1 MINGSGVRHRG
12 VAGVQL
18 TRRVGAYGLLWDSG
32 RVLVVRDGVEGEF
45 PELWRLPGGA
55 VEHAEDAKRAVVRE
69 VAEQAGL
76 TVTVNRLLAVVAD
89 VATFPEDKVALHT
102 DRLLFELGTPH
113 GALPEGTPQGT
124 RPEST
129 PHGALPESTPQ
140 GARSESTPQG
150 TRPESTPHGALPE
163 GAPHDARTESTPH
176 GSRYEGAPHG
186 ALREGTLHGALREG
200 TPHGARPEGGLR
212 GEAGGLVDRACW
224 LSLAE
229 VAELPLTPFT
239 AEALGLP
246 VTPLPPGAH
255 RSRDPFPPP
264 HPDRRLRFGA
274 YGLVTD
280 PAGRILLTQIAE
292 GYPGAGLWHLPG
304 GGTDHGEQPATG
316 LLRELVE
323 EGGQVGRVVELLG
336 VNNLHN
342 PAALGPEGRPLD
354 WHGVRVIYR
363 VLVDVPTDAVVT
375 ESAGGSTARAGWFTR
390 AEAVDLPLSDIAAV
404 AIGQSGR

>member
-1 MINGSGVRHRG
+1 M
-12 VAGVQL
+12 QL
-18 TRRVGAYGLLWDSG
+18 TRRVGVYGLIRDSG

-45 PELWRLPGGA
+45 PGFWRLPGGA
-55 VEHAEDAKRAVVRE
+55 VGHAEDPERAVVRQ
-69 VAEQAGL
+69 VAEQVGL
-76 TVTVNRLLAVVAD
+76 TVTVSRLLAVVAD
-89 VATFPEDKVALHT
+89 VATSPEDRVSLHT
-102 DRLLFELGTPH
+102 DRLLFEL
-113 GALPEGTPQGT
+113 
-124 RPEST
+124 ST
-129 PHGALPESTPQ
+129 PHGALSDAPRPQAAQPQDAQPQ
-140 GARSESTPQG
+140 GAQP
-150 TRPESTPHGALPE
+150 
-163 GAPHDARTESTPH
+163 
-176 GSRYEGAPHG
+176 
-186 ALREGTLHGALREG
+186 
-200 TPHGARPEGGLR
+200 
-212 GEAGGLVDRACW
+212 EAGAGLVDQSRW
-224 LSLAE
+224 LSPAEAAE
-229 VAELPLTPFT
+229 VPLTPFT
-239 AEALGLP
+239 AEALGVP
-246 VTPLPPGAH
+246 VTPLPPGTH
-255 RSRDPFPPP
+255 RPRHPAAPP

-280 PAGRILLTQIAE
+280 PAGRILLTQIAQ

-342 PAALGPEGRPLD
+342 PAAYGPEGRPLD

-363 VLVDVPTDAVVT
+363 VLVDVPTDATVT

>member
-1 MINGSGVRHRG
+1 M
-12 VAGVQL
+12 QL
-18 TRRVGAYGLLWDSG
+18 ARRVGTYGLLRDSG
-32 RVLVVRDGVEGEF
+32 RILVVRDGVEGEF
-45 PELWRLPGGA
+45 PGLWRLPGGA
-55 VEHAEDAKRAVVRE
+55 VGHAEDPERAVVRE
-69 VAEQAGL
+69 VAEQVGL
-76 TVTVNRLLAVVAD
+76 TVTVTRLFAVVAD
-89 VATFPEDKVALHT
+89 VATSPEGKVSLHT
-102 DRLLFELGTPH
+102 DRLLFEL
-113 GALPEGTPQGT
+113 
-124 RPEST
+124 ST
-129 PHGALPESTPQ
+129 PHGAL
-140 GARSESTPQG
+140 SEG
-150 TRPESTPHGALPE
+150 V
-163 GAPHDARTESTPH
+163 
-176 GSRYEGAPHG
+176 
-186 ALREGTLHGALREG
+186 
-200 TPHGARPEGGLR
+200 RPEGVGPQGVRL
-212 GEAGGLVDRACW
+212 EAGAGLVDQSRW

-229 VAELPLTPFT
+229 VAQLPLTPFT

-246 VTPLPPGAH
+246 VTPLPPGTH
-255 RSRDPFPPP
+255 RMRDPFPPP

-323 EGGQVGRVVELLG
+323 EGGQVGRVVELVG

-390 AEAVDLPLSDIAAV
+390 AEAVDLPLSDIAV
-404 AIGQSGR
+404 EAIGQSGR

>member
-1 MINGSGVRHRG
+1 M
-12 VAGVQL
+12 
-18 TRRVGAYGLLWDSG
+18 
-32 RVLVVRDGVEGEF
+32 VVRDGVEGEF
-45 PELWRLPGGA
+45 PGAWRLPGG
-55 VEHAEDAKRAVVRE
+55 VVGHAEDPERAVVRE
-69 VAEQAGL
+69 VAEQAEQAEQAGRTAAV
-76 TVTVNRLLAVVAD
+76 TVTRLLAVVAD
-89 VATFPEDKVALHT
+89 VATFTEYKVALHT
-102 DRLLFELGTPH
+102 DRLLFELNMSES
-113 GALPEGTPQGT
+113 A
-124 RPEST
+124 RPES
-129 PHGALPESTPQ
+129 A
-140 GARSESTPQG
+140 
-150 TRPESTPHGALPE
+150 RPE
-163 GAPHDARTESTPH
+163 
-176 GSRYEGAPHG
+176 
-186 ALREGTLHGALREG
+186 
-200 TPHGARPEGGLR
+200 GARPEGARPEGTR
-212 GEAGGLVDRACW
+212 GDVGAGLVDQARW
-224 LSLAE
+224 LPLAE
-229 VAELPLTPFT
+229 VAQLPLTPFT

-246 VTPLPPGAH
+246 VTPLPPGTR
-255 RSRDPFPPP
+255 RSLDPFPPT

-316 LLRELVE
+316 LLREVVE

-390 AEAVDLPLSDIAAV
+390 AEAVDLPLSDIAAL

>member
-1 MINGSGVRHRG
+1 M
-12 VAGVQL
+12 QL

-32 RVLVVRDGVEGEF
+32 RVLVVRDGAEGEF

-55 VEHAEDAKRAVVRE
+55 VGHAEDPKHVVVRE

-76 TVTVNRLLAVVAD
+76 TVTVTRLLAVVAD

-113 GALPEGTPQGT
+113 GA
-124 RPEST
+124 
-129 PHGALPESTPQ
+129 
-140 GARSESTPQG
+140 RS
-150 TRPESTPHGALPE
+150 E
-163 GAPHDARTESTPH
+163 GAPHA
-176 GSRYEGAPHG
+176 AK
-186 ALREGTLHGALREG
+186 
-200 TPHGARPEGGLR
+200 PEGGLR
-212 GEAGGLVDRACW
+212 EEAGGPVDRACW

-255 RSRDPFPPP
+255 RSRDPFPPA

>member
-1 MINGSGVRHRG
+1 MVR
-12 VAGVQL
+12 Q
-18 TRRVGAYGLLWDSG
+18 
-32 RVLVVRDGVEGEF
+32 
-45 PELWRLPGGA
+45 
-55 VEHAEDAKRAVVRE
+55 

-76 TVTVNRLLAVVAD
+76 TVAVMRLLTVVAD
-89 VATFPEDKVALHT
+89 VATVPEDKAALHT
-102 DRLLFELGTPH
+102 DRLLFEL
-113 GALPEGTPQGT
+113 
-124 RPEST
+124 R
-129 PHGALPESTPQ
+129 
-140 GARSESTPQG
+140 
-150 TRPESTPHGALPE
+150 
-163 GAPHDARTESTPH
+163 
-176 GSRYEGAPHG
+176 APHG
-186 ALREGTLHGALREG
+186 ALSGGVRPQSARPESAQPESAGSG
-200 TPHGARPEGGLR
+200 GARPESARPESAGSGGVR
-212 GEAGGLVDRACW
+212 AESAGSGGGSWGGGTGVVDQACW
-224 LSLAE
+224 LSLTE
-229 VAELPLTPFT
+229 VAQLPLTPFT

-246 VTPLPPGAH
+246 VTPLPPAAH
-255 RSRDPFPPP
+255 RSRDLLPPQ

-375 ESAGGSTARAGWFTR
+375 ESAGGSTARAAWFTR
-390 AEAVDLPLSDIAAV
+390 EEATDLPLSDIAVV
-404 AIGQSGR
+404 AIGQSDR

>member
-1 MINGSGVRHRG
+1 M
-12 VAGVQL
+12 QL
-18 TRRVGAYGLLWDSG
+18 MRRVATYGLLWDAD
-32 RVLVVRDGVEGEF
+32 RVLLVRDGTEGEF
-45 PELWRLPGGA
+45 PGAWRLPGGA
-55 VEHAEDAKRAVVRE
+55 VGHAEHPERAVVRE
-69 VAEQAGL
+69 VADQTGL
-76 TVTVNRLLAVVAD
+76 AVAVARLLTVVAD
-89 VATFPEDKVALHT
+89 VATFPEEPVALHT
-102 DRLLFELGTPH
+102 DRLLFEVTTRD
-113 GALPEGTPQGT
+113 GA
-124 RPEST
+124 S
-129 PHGALPESTPQ
+129 
-140 GARSESTPQG
+140 
-150 TRPESTPHGALPE
+150 PE
-163 GAPHDARTESTPH
+163 GAPPESGGP
-176 GSRYEGAPHG
+176 E
-186 ALREGTLHGALREG
+186 
-200 TPHGARPEGGLR
+200 GARPGSGD
-212 GEAGGLVDRACW
+212 GASGLVDEVCW
-224 LSLAE
+224 FSLAE
-229 VAELPLTPFT
+229 VAQVPLTPFT

-246 VTPLPPGAH
+246 VTPLPSGTR
-255 RSRDPFPPP
+255 RSRGLFPPP

-280 PAGRILLTQIAE
+280 PAGRILLTQIAN

-363 VLVDVPTDAVVT
+363 VLVDVPTEAVVT

-404 AIGQSGR
+404 AIGQSG

>member
-1 MINGSGVRHRG
+1 M
-12 VAGVQL
+12 QL
-18 TRRVGAYGLLWDSG
+18 TRRVGAYGLVWDAG

-55 VEHAEDAKRAVVRE
+55 VGHAEDPTHAVVRE
-69 VAEQAGL
+69 VADQVGL
-76 TVTVNRLLAVVAD
+76 TVTVTRLLAVVAD
-89 VATFPEDKVALHT
+89 VATFSEDKVALHT
-102 DRLLFELGTPH
+102 DRLLFELGTP
-113 GALPEGTPQGT
+113 
-124 RPEST
+124 R
-129 PHGALPESTPQ
+129 
-140 GARSESTPQG
+140 GARV
-150 TRPESTPHGALPE
+150 
-163 GAPHDARTESTPH
+163 
-176 GSRYEGAPHG
+176 
-186 ALREGTLHGALREG
+186 
-200 TPHGARPEGGLR
+200 EGGLR
-212 GEAGGLVDRACW
+212 GSSAAASSLAGASIAVAAGLVDRACW

-229 VAELPLTPFT
+229 VAQLPLTPFT

-246 VTPLPPGAH
+246 VTPLPPGAR
-255 RSRDPFPPP
+255 RSGDRFPPP

-375 ESAGGSTARAGWFTR
+375 ESAGGSTARAAWFTR

>member
-1 MINGSGVRHRG
+1 MQF
-12 VAGVQL
+12 A
-18 TRRVGAYGLLWDSG
+18 RRVGVYGLLRDSG
-32 RVLVVRDGVEGEF
+32 RVLVVQDGAEGEF
-45 PELWRLPGGA
+45 PGFWRLPGG
-55 VEHAEDAKRAVVRE
+55 VVRHAEDPERAVVRQ

-76 TVTVNRLLAVVAD
+76 TVAVTRLLTVIAD
-89 VATFPEDKVALHT
+89 VATLPEDKAALHT
-102 DRLLFELGTPH
+102 DRLLFELSTSH
-113 GALPEGTPQGT
+113 GAGPESA
-124 RPEST
+124 RPESA
-129 PHGALPESTPQ
+129 GCESAGP
-140 GARSESTPQG
+140 GG
-150 TRPESTPHGALPE
+150 
-163 GAPHDARTESTPH
+163 
-176 GSRYEGAPHG
+176 GSRGVGA
-186 ALREGTLHGALREG
+186 
-200 TPHGARPEGGLR
+200 
-212 GEAGGLVDRACW
+212 GLVDQACW

-229 VAELPLTPFT
+229 VAQLPLTPFT
-239 AEALGLP
+239 GEALGLP
-246 VTPLPPGAH
+246 VAPLPAAAH
-255 RSRDPFPPP
+255 RSRDLFPPQ

-390 AEAVDLPLSDIAAV
+390 DEATDLPLSDIAVV

>member
-1 MINGSGVRHRG
+1 M
-12 VAGVQL
+12 QF
-18 TRRVGAYGLLWDSG
+18 TRRVGAYGLLRDSG
-32 RVLVVRDGVEGEF
+32 RVFVVRDGAQGEF
-45 PELWRLPGGA
+45 PGVWRLPGGA
-55 VEHAEDAKRAVVRE
+55 VGHAEDPERAVVRE

-76 TVTVNRLLAVVAD
+76 TVAVTRLLAVVAD
-89 VATFPEDKVALHT
+89 VATFPEDKAALHT
-102 DRLLFELGTPH
+102 DRLLFEL
-113 GALPEGTPQGT
+113 
-124 RPEST
+124 ST
-129 PHGALPESTPQ
+129 PHGAPSDGSGPES
-140 GARSESTPQG
+140 ARLG
-150 TRPESTPHGALPE
+150 
-163 GAPHDARTESTPH
+163 
-176 GSRYEGAPHG
+176 
-186 ALREGTLHGALREG
+186 
-200 TPHGARPEGGLR
+200 GGLP
-212 GEAGGLVDRACW
+212 GVEAGLVDHACW
-224 LSLAE
+224 LSPAE
-229 VAELPLTPFT
+229 VAQLPLTPFT

-246 VTPLPPGAH
+246 VTPLPPPAH
-255 RSRDPFPPP
+255 RSRDLFPPQ

-280 PAGRILLTQIAE
+280 PAGRILLTQIAA

-375 ESAGGSTARAGWFTR
+375 ESAGGSTARAGWFIR
-390 AEAVDLPLSDIAAV
+390 DEAIDLPLSDIAVV

>member
-1 MINGSGVRHRG
+1 MQF
-12 VAGVQL
+12 A
-18 TRRVGAYGLLWDSG
+18 RRVGVYGLLRDSG
-32 RVLVVRDGVEGEF
+32 RVLVVRDGAEGEF
-45 PELWRLPGGA
+45 PGVWRLPGGA
-55 VEHAEDAKRAVVRE
+55 VGHAEDPERAVVRE

-76 TVTVNRLLAVVAD
+76 TVAVTRLLAVVAD
-89 VATFPEDKVALHT
+89 VATFAEGKAALHT
-102 DRLLFELGTPH
+102 DRLLFELN
-113 GALPEGTPQGT
+113 
-124 RPEST
+124 
-129 PHGALPESTPQ
+129 
-140 GARSESTPQG
+140 
-150 TRPESTPHGALPE
+150 
-163 GAPHDARTESTPH
+163 
-176 GSRYEGAPHG
+176 
-186 ALREGTLHGALREG
+186 
-200 TPHGARPEGGLR
+200 TPHGARPESAGPGGGSR
-212 GEAGGLVDRACW
+212 GVGAGLVDQVCW

-229 VAELPLTPFT
+229 VAQLPLTPFT

-246 VTPLPPGAH
+246 VTPLPPAAH
-255 RSRDPFPPP
+255 RSWDLFPPQ

-316 LLRELVE
+316 LLREVVE

-390 AEAVDLPLSDIAAV
+390 DEAADLPLSDIAAV

>member
-1 MINGSGVRHRG
+1 M
-12 VAGVQL
+12 QL
-18 TRRVGAYGLLWDSG
+18 TRRVGAYGLVWDAG

-55 VEHAEDAKRAVVRE
+55 VGHAEDPKHAVVRE
-69 VAEQAGL
+69 VADQAGL
-76 TVTVNRLLAVVAD
+76 TVTVTRLLAVVAD
-89 VATFPEDKVALHT
+89 VATFPEDKIALHT
-102 DRLLFELGTPH
+102 DRLLFELDPPP
-113 GALPEGTPQGT
+113 GAQPEGV
-124 RPEST
+124 
-129 PHGALPESTPQ
+129 
-140 GARSESTPQG
+140 
-150 TRPESTPHGALPE
+150 
-163 GAPHDARTESTPH
+163 
-176 GSRYEGAPHG
+176 
-186 ALREGTLHGALREG
+186 
-200 TPHGARPEGGLR
+200 PHGARAEGMPRAARPEGVTHAARAEGGLR
-212 GEAGGLVDRACW
+212 GVAAALVDQACW
-224 LSLAE
+224 LPLAE
-229 VAELPLTPFT
+229 VAQLPLTPFT

-246 VTPLPPGAH
+246 VTPLPPGAR
-255 RSRDPFPPP
+255 RSRDPFPPT

-390 AEAVDLPLSDIAAV
+390 AEAADLPLSDIAAV

>member
-1 MINGSGVRHRG
+1 M
-12 VAGVQL
+12 QL
-18 TRRVGAYGLLWDSG
+18 TRRVGVYGLIRDSD

-45 PELWRLPGGA
+45 PGLWRLPGGA
-55 VEHAEDAKRAVVRE
+55 VGHAEDPERAVVRE
-69 VAEQAGL
+69 VAEQVGL
-76 TVTVNRLLAVVAD
+76 TVTVSRLLAVVAD
-89 VATFPEDKVALHT
+89 VATSPEESVSLHT
-102 DRLLFELGTPH
+102 DRLLFEL
-113 GALPEGTPQGT
+113 
-124 RPEST
+124 ST
-129 PHGALPESTPQ
+129 PHGALSDAPRPQVARPQDAQPQ
-140 GARSESTPQG
+140 GAQP
-150 TRPESTPHGALPE
+150 
-163 GAPHDARTESTPH
+163 
-176 GSRYEGAPHG
+176 
-186 ALREGTLHGALREG
+186 
-200 TPHGARPEGGLR
+200 
-212 GEAGGLVDRACW
+212 EAGAGLVDQSRW
-224 LSLAE
+224 LSPAEAAE
-229 VAELPLTPFT
+229 VPLTPFT
-239 AEALGLP
+239 AEALGVP
-246 VTPLPPGAH
+246 VIPLPPGTH
-255 RSRDPFPPP
+255 RPRHPAAPP

-280 PAGRILLTQIAE
+280 PAGRILLTQIAQ

-342 PAALGPEGRPLD
+342 PAAYGPEGRPLD

-363 VLVDVPTDAVVT
+363 VLVDVPTDATVT

>member
-1 MINGSGVRHRG
+1 M
-12 VAGVQL
+12 QF

-32 RVLVVRDGVEGEF
+32 RVLVVRDGAEGEF
-45 PELWRLPGGA
+45 PGVWRLPGGA
-55 VEHAEDAKRAVVRE
+55 VEHAEDAERAVVRE
-69 VAEQAGL
+69 VADQAGL
-76 TVTVNRLLAVVAD
+76 TVTVTRLLAVVAD
-89 VATFPEDKVALHT
+89 VATFPEDKIALHT
-102 DRLLFELGTPH
+102 DRLLFELGTP
-113 GALPEGTPQGT
+113 P
-124 RPEST
+124 
-129 PHGALPESTPQ
+129 
-140 GARSESTPQG
+140 GARAEG
-150 TRPESTPHGALPE
+150 VPHA
-163 GAPHDARTESTPH
+163 
-176 GSRYEGAPHG
+176 
-186 ALREGTLHGALREG
+186 
-200 TPHGARPEGGLR
+200 ARPEGGLR
-212 GEAGGLVDRACW
+212 GGGAGLVDQACW

-229 VAELPLTPFT
+229 VAQLPLTPFS

-246 VTPLPPGAH
+246 VTPLPPGAR

-390 AEAVDLPLSDIAAV
+390 AEAADLPLSDIAAV

>member
-1 MINGSGVRHRG
+1 MQF
-12 VAGVQL
+12 A
-18 TRRVGAYGLLWDSG
+18 RRVGAYGLVRDSG
-32 RVLVVRDGVEGEF
+32 RVLMVRDGAEGEF
-45 PELWRLPGGA
+45 PGFWRLPGGA
-55 VEHAEDAKRAVVRE
+55 VGHAEDPQHAVVRQ

-76 TVTVNRLLAVVAD
+76 TIAVTRLLAVVAD
-89 VATFPEDKVALHT
+89 VATFTEEKAALHT
-102 DRLLFELGTPH
+102 DRLLFELNM
-113 GALPEGTPQGT
+113 
-124 RPEST
+124 
-129 PHGALPESTPQ
+129 PQ
-140 GARSESTPQG
+140 GALSD
-150 TRPESTPHGALPE
+150 GAGPE
-163 GAPHDARTESTPH
+163 GAGPERA
-176 GSRYEGAPHG
+176 GLEGAGLEG
-186 ALREGTLHGALREG
+186 AGPEGAGPQGAG
-200 TPHGARPEGGLR
+200 PENPQPWGGLR
-212 GEAGGLVDRACW
+212 VGGAALVDQVGW

-229 VAELPLTPFT
+229 VAQLPLTPFT

-246 VTPLPPGAH
+246 VTPLPPAAH
-255 RSRDPFPPP
+255 RSRDLLPPQ

-390 AEAVDLPLSDIAAV
+390 DEAADLPLSDIAAV

>member
-1 MINGSGVRHRG
+1 MQF
-12 VAGVQL
+12 A
-18 TRRVGAYGLLWDSG
+18 RRVGAYGLLRDAG
-32 RVLVVRDGVEGEF
+32 RVLVVRDGAEGEF
-45 PELWRLPGGA
+45 PGVWRLPGGA
-55 VEHAEDAKRAVVRE
+55 VRHAEDPERAVIRQVD
-69 VAEQAGL
+69 EQVGL
-76 TVTVNRLLAVVAD
+76 TVAVTRLLAVVAD
-89 VATFPEDKVALHT
+89 VATSSEDKASLHT
-102 DRLLFELGTPH
+102 DRLLFDL
-113 GALPEGTPQGT
+113 
-124 RPEST
+124 ST
-129 PHGALPESTPQ
+129 PHDALPDGAERES
-140 GARSESTPQG
+140 
-150 TRPESTPHGALPE
+150 
-163 GAPHDARTESTPH
+163 
-176 GSRYEGAPHG
+176 
-186 ALREGTLHGALREG
+186 
-200 TPHGARPEGGLR
+200 ARPEGGSR
-212 GEAGGLVDRACW
+212 GVGAGLVDQASW

-229 VAELPLTPFT
+229 VAQLPLAPFT

-246 VTPLPPGAH
+246 VSPLPPAAH
-255 RSRDPFPPP
+255 RSRDLLPPQ

-280 PAGRILLTQIAE
+280 PGGRILLTQIAE

-304 GGTDHGEQPATG
+304 GGTDHGEQPTTG

-390 AEAVDLPLSDIAAV
+390 EEATDLPLSDIAAV

>member
-1 MINGSGVRHRG
+1 M
-12 VAGVQL
+12 QL
-18 TRRVGAYGLLWDSG
+18 MRRVGVYGLIRDSG

-45 PELWRLPGGA
+45 PGLWRLPGGA
-55 VEHAEDAKRAVVRE
+55 VGHAEDPERAVVRE
-69 VAEQAGL
+69 VAEQVGL
-76 TVTVNRLLAVVAD
+76 TVTASRLFAVVAD
-89 VATFPEDKVALHT
+89 VATSVEDRVSLHT
-102 DRLLFELGTPH
+102 DRLLFELSPPH
-113 GALPEGTPQGT
+113 GALSDAPRPQAAQ
-124 RPEST
+124 PQD
-129 PHGALPESTPQ
+129 AQPQ
-140 GARSESTPQG
+140 GAQP
-150 TRPESTPHGALPE
+150 
-163 GAPHDARTESTPH
+163 
-176 GSRYEGAPHG
+176 
-186 ALREGTLHGALREG
+186 
-200 TPHGARPEGGLR
+200 
-212 GEAGGLVDRACW
+212 EAGAGLVDQSRW
-224 LSLAE
+224 LSPAEAAE
-229 VAELPLTPFT
+229 VPLTPFT
-239 AEALGLP
+239 AEALGVP
-246 VTPLPPGAH
+246 VTPLPPGTH
-255 RSRDPFPPP
+255 RPPRPAAPP

-280 PAGRILLTQIAE
+280 PAGRILLTQIAQ

-342 PAALGPEGRPLD
+342 PAAYGPEGRPLD

-363 VLVDVPTDAVVT
+363 VLVDVPTDATVT